1 MLTLHMADRSA
12 CMSRETSCH
21 KARVDPSIVLFT
33 NYGNWEVRLIRTM
46 RAIRTIRAIGTKRVI
61 RVIGVIRAP
70 LWSSWPWPPPRR
82 LPGDHLPVTGS
93 NRRHLSSSG
102 CRAAGRQFEPVIGS
116 RARQCEPVRLQGS
129 GSAVRACGPY
139 VAARRRS
146 GSLSLS
152 CGQGGRAAHRRP
164 AI

>member
-61 RVIGVIRAP
+61 RVIGVIGAP

-102 CRAAGRQFEPVIGS
+102 CRAAGRQFEPVSGS